1 MKVKNDRGF
10 KKKRNKMVNK
20 AHKAKNTVKR
30 EKREIKNLDEE
41 STRTSGQG
49 HVEHLDKDPF
59 DEIKIDNKKLH
70 TERLHIPECGFSW
83 NENEANHLARS
94 NIETSSDDEEPK
106 EEPKRKKKK
115 LNPAERREQ
124 EREKER
130 EIRQREEAL
139 ASNMVPNS
147 IDQFD
152 RLVLSSPDSSLVWLQ
167 YMAFHLQATEI
178 DKARAIARRAI
189 KTINF
194 REENE
199 RMNVWNAWMNLESR
213 YGTGESLKDVFQ
225 EAVRTNDAFKVYTHM
240 LTVHVDAGRE
250 VELNKLISTMIGKF
264 KQDFQ
269 TWVECG
275 TALLK
280 IGLKEKSRHI
290 MQRALQSLP
299 VSQRMYASFII
310 MILG

>member
-1 MKVKNDRGF
+1 MKAKYDRSF
-10 KKKRNKMVNK
+10 KKKRNKMENK
-20 AHKAKNTVKR
+20 ACEAKDTVKR
-30 EKREIKNLDEE
+30 EKREIKNI
-41 STRTSGQG
+41 
-49 HVEHLDKDPF
+49 EHLDKDSSD
-59 DEIKIDNKKLH
+59 DESKTDNEKLYM
-70 TERLHIPECGFSW
+70 ERLHIPECGFSW
-83 NENEANHLARS
+83 NENETNHLARS
-94 NIETSSDDEEPK
+94 NVETSSDDEEPK

-139 ASNMVPNS
+139 ASNMMPNS

-167 YMAFHLQATEI
+167 YMVFHLQATEF

-213 YGTGESLKDVFQ
+213 YGTRESLNDVFQ
-225 EAVRTNDAFKVYTHM
+225 EAVRTNDAFKVYVHM

-250 VELNKLISTMIGKF
+250 AELNKLINSMIGKF
-264 KQDFQ
+264 RQDFQ
-269 TWVECG
+269 TWIECG
-275 TALLK
+275 TALFK
-280 IGLKEKSRHI
+280 IGLKEKARCI

-299 VSQRMYASFII
+299 VSQRKYASSIVII
-310 MILG
+310 FG